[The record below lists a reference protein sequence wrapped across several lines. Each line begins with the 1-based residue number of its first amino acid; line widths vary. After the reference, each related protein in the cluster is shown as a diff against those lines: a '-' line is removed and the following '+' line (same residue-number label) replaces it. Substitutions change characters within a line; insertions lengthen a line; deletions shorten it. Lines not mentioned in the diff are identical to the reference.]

1 MMTDGSL
8 MMVDG
13 SPMLVDGSSITP
25 LAEHPTID
33 IRAMGFPA
41 NWQDEPLWQ

>member
-1 MMTDGSL
+1 MTDSSPLTIGGSPL
-8 MMVDG
+8 MIDG
-13 SPMLVDGSSITP
+13 SPITP

-33 IRAMGFPA
+33 VRPMGFPA